1 LIHSTFLDAF
11 DPRQNSSTYGR
22 DTDWAEQYVD
32 MRRTNTPEFDNTDLI
47 LPRAF
52 NLDVTALDP
61 GSDNTGIHAHAWP
74 YQWYQMTIDEP
85 LGEFGFH
92 LTLEAGNAQLP
103 SHDDP
108 PDDPKFPR
116 GAGCRLHPGSNLNA
130 LGRCQIELRAPE
142 TRKETVCD
150 NLAQCNDQVKIVSK
164 PINVPEESVDYNA
177 FDTKGVIGLS
187 TDSSTLKKAA
197 APNGATSQASVRTS
211 LHLDI
216 TKPINTLQF
225 GYQFMTEGEGLLSV
239 FIDNQVVSKIDQR
252 LSPVG
257 QLIPSLPIPLGQVAP
272 GLHILS
278 FRLDRFTDQA
288 LAMEIS
294 KIQTVNRQSFKI
306 CQGKLV
312 TLIGTDGDDTLVG
325 TMGDDVIDGLAG
337 NDTIRGRGGNDVI
350 CGRSGND
357 TLGGGGGND
366 IIAGSGGDDTLYGR
380 RGNDQLKGGGGID
393 TLDGGAD
400 IDSCVTG
407 EKNINCE

>member
-1 LIHSTFLDAF
+1 
-11 DPRQNSSTYGR
+11 
-22 DTDWAEQYVD
+22 
-32 MRRTNTPEFDNTDLI
+32 

-61 GSDNTGIHAHAWP
+61 EPDNLDGTHADAWP
-74 YQWYQMTIDEP
+74 YRWYQTTIGKP
-85 LGEFGFH
+85 LGEFGFP
-92 LTLEAGNAQLP
+92 LALEAGNAQLP

-108 PDDPKFPR
+108 KFSR
-116 GAGCRLHPGSNLNA
+116 GAGCRLNPRSNLDA
-130 LGRCQIELRAPE
+130 LDGCQIEFRAPE
-142 TRKETVCD
+142 IRRESVCLD
-150 NLAQCNDQVKIVSK
+150 LSQCADQVEILNLDDPANS
-164 PINVPEESVDYNA
+164 PTGSVNYAN
-177 FDTKGVIGLS
+177 FETQGVIGLS

-197 APNGATSQASVRTS
+197 APDGATSQASVRTS

-225 GYQFMTEGEGLLSV
+225 GYQFMTQGEELLSV

-337 NDTIRGRGGNDVI
+337 NDTIRGRGG
-350 CGRSGND
+350 SE
-357 TLGGGGGND
+357 
-366 IIAGSGGDDTLYGR
+366 
-380 RGNDQLKGGGGID
+380 GIH
-393 TLDGGAD
+393 
-400 IDSCVTG
+400 
-407 EKNINCE
+407 